1 MHEIERKFLVKNSR
15 YKALAFERKYTIQ
28 AYLNTHPERSVRI
41 RIQEQKAWITVKGK
55 SDEKGLSRFEW
66 EQSIAVADAE
76 KLLKI
81 CEPGKIEKYRYY
93 VKFEGQVFEVD
104 EFLGENSGLVVA
116 EAELENIN
124 QPLALPDWI
133 GEEVTG
139 NKAYYNASLMKLPFI
154 NW

>member
-1 MHEIERKFLVKNSR
+1 MREIERKFLVKNSR

-28 AYLNTHPERSVRI
+28 GYLNTHPERSVRI

-93 VKFEGQVFEVD
+93 VNYEDQVFEID
-104 EFLGENSGLVVA
+104 EFLGKNKGLVVA

-124 QPLALPDWI
+124 QPLVLPDWI

-139 NKAYYNASLMKLPFI
+139 NKAYYNASLMQLPFT